1 MSKHEG
7 KKIAIQFTENLT
19 GDVEGNE
26 TAFTVTGQELLHI
39 GGELVDGDYQVD
51 TVERYPIPK
60 VWEDELNGDF
70 DDIEVEDGTII
81 LKNNNPTSELWDG
94 QISNRYMMCPSSD
107 TTSSSARSTDYI
119 EIEPG
124 ETYTFSSTGNRAHIA
139 WFNEAKTTRVR
150 CDNMGDDGGPF
161 TLVAPEN
168 AKWVRYYFAWQVSGA
183 LPSILTGDGS
193 GDAYVEQGAYT
204 TDNLNTNDNPRIRWN
219 AEIPTYTDIKIEIS
233 SDKQN
238 WEEVENGDVINA
250 DGIWIKATLST
261 EDETVTPILKG
272 LWLEEPEQRQ
282 NTILLTMKPLKRFN
296 NVEGKLTVAY
306 DALIGTLAGKG
317 GPVESFEE
325 EFEPVDLVATPNP
338 RVTESISVAPVAVT
352 ADLISI
358 EHLDAFAEETITVAP
373 VSVTAVLTPIDEINP

>member
-39 GGELVDGDYQVD
+39 GGELVEGDYQID
-51 TVERYPIPK
+51 IAERYPIPK

-70 DDIEVEDGTII
+70 DDAEVKDGVIA
-81 LKNNNPTSELWDG
+81 LENNGGTNELWDG

-107 TTSSSARSTDYI
+107 TSSSNARSTDYV

-124 ETYTFSSTGNRAHIA
+124 KTYVFSSTGNRSHIA

-150 CDNMGDDGGPF
+150 CDNMGNDGGPF

-168 AKWVRYYFAWQVSGA
+168 AKWVRYYFAWQVPSA
-183 LPSILTGDGS
+183 LPSILGYS
-193 GDAYVEQGAYT
+193 NAYT
-204 TDNLNTNDNPRIRWN
+204 EEGTYTIDKITLNEDLRIKWN
-219 AEIPTYTDIKIEIS
+219 AEIPANTDIKIEVS
-233 SDKQN
+233 TDKQN
-238 WEEVENGDVINA
+238 WDEVDSGDVINA
-250 DGIWIKATLST
+250 GGIWIKAILST
-261 EDETVTPILKG
+261 DDETFTPILKG

-306 DALIGTLAGKG
+306 DALIGNLTG
-317 GPVESFEE
+317 GGGAVESFEK
-325 EFEPVDLVATPNP
+325 EFTPTDLVATPNP
-338 RVTESISVAPVAVT
+338 RVTEFVSVAPVAVT

-373 VSVTAVLTPIDEINP
+373 VSVTATLIPIEETNP